1 MIVKMSKYAFLVY
14 HKEYEAFLKQL
25 REMGVVHIKESQET
39 SDQPHIQQL
48 LVERKRIQT
57 QLRLLKKVRED
68 KAKEDKKI
76 PVVLAPARH
85 VTAEEGTELLNRIER
100 LNEQIGEQNTARQ
113 SIEKDIAAGS
123 VWGEFDYANMD
134 RLQQAGYDVAFFTCP
149 SSRYDNTW
157 SDTYNANAIVINE
170 LQSTSYFITITPHA
184 VPIEID
190 AERAKLPDNSL
201 IQLREQLRTEQERTD
216 ELNSALTDI
225 AINDYH
231 TLEAYDTLLSN
242 DFAWENA
249 HIQTVREAGDKLML
263 LEGWIPSAQEKETE
277 QILENEKYFY
287 RKLTITPEDSIPIQF
302 KNNRFMRLFEFISK
316 LYMLP
321 KYNELDLTPFFAP
334 FFMIFFGLCL
344 GDSGYGLFLLL
355 VASGVKLF
363 MGKKLEPSLKS
374 VLSLVQVLGTSTTF
388 CGLLTG
394 TFFGANMYDWGIPAL
409 DTLKEKV
416 FLDNNQMFSLALI
429 LGVTQIIFGMSL
441 KAVNK
446 MIQFGFVYGLSTI
459 GWIIALLSMGAA
471 HLFPSVMP
479 MFGTVHTIIFVVAG
493 VLIFLLNSPGKNP
506 LLNIGLG
513 VWDMYNM
520 VTGLLGDVLSYVRLF
535 ALGLS
540 GGILAGVFNSLAT
553 NMSPDNIIAGPIVMA
568 LIFVI
573 GHSINIFMNVLGAF
587 VHPLRLTFVEFYK
600 NSGYEGGG
608 SAYNPFKWN
617 K

>member
-14 HKEYEAFLKQL
+14 HKEYEAFLNQL

-48 LVERKRIQT
+48 LTERKQVQT
-57 QLRLLKKVRED
+57 QLRLLKKIQED
-68 KAKEDKKI
+68 KAKEDKKK
-76 PVVLAPARH
+76 PVVLLPARP
-85 VTAEEGTELLNRIER
+85 VTAEEGTALLNRIER
-100 LNEQIGEQNTARQ
+100 LNEQIGEQNTTRQ
-113 SIEKDIAAGS
+113 SIEKDIAAIR

-149 SSRYDNTW
+149 SSRYDSTW
-157 SDTYNANAIVINE
+157 SDTYNAVVINE
-170 LQSTSYFITITPHA
+170 MQSTSYFITITPHGMP
-184 VPIEID
+184 VEID

-201 IQLREQLRTEQERTD
+201 PQLREQLRTEQERTA
-216 ELNSALTDI
+216 ELNSALTGI
-225 AINDYH
+225 AIDDYR
-231 TLEAYDTLLSN
+231 TVEAYDTLLSN
-242 DFAWENA
+242 NCAWENA
-249 HIQTVREAGDKLML
+249 HIQTAREADDKLML

-277 QILENEKYFY
+277 RMLDNEKYFY
-287 RKLTITPEDSIPIQF
+287 HKLTITPEDSIPIQF

-355 VASGVKLF
+355 AASSAKLF
-363 MGKKLEPSLKS
+363 MSNKLEPSLKS
-374 VLSLVQVLGTSTTF
+374 VLSLVQVLGTSTAF

-394 TFFGANMYDWGIPAL
+394 TFFGANIYDWGIPAL

-416 FLDNNQMFSLALI
+416 FLNNNQMFSLALI
-429 LGVTQIIFGMSL
+429 LGVTQIICGMCL

-459 GWIIALLSMGAA
+459 GWITLLLSLGAA
-471 HLFPSVMP
+471 YLFPSAMP
-479 MFGTVHTIIFVVAG
+479 MFGTVHLIVIAVAA

-513 VWDMYNM
+513 LWDAYNM
-520 VTGLLGDVLSYVRLF
+520 ATGLLGDILSYVRLF